1 MKEQQYNIGQILFI
15 LSQKYNKV
23 IPVKIT
29 EHIIS
34 KTVDGEKSKYIV
46 TPYFNKS
53 KQYNLE
59 QLSGKILFNTKDVYN
74 YMLNNASSAIKGII
88 EESVE
93 NAKLLGYS
101 NDLDLLDTDSA
112 QESETS
118 DVTSEATEN
127 VETKETIEEP
137 ALDNLEDGSL
147 PETITLPDGTV
158 AKVNIK

>member
-101 NDLDLLDTDSA
+101 NDLELLDTDSA

-137 ALDNLEDGSL
+137 ELDNLEDGSL